1 MKRVENKNENAA
13 TMVPGG
19 FMVMGVLKCLNFS
32 IYCEDTELDHMKN
45 RTGRTAHSPEWEKQ
59 EILQAFGL
67 NNCGYDS
74 RFYGGEE
81 TWERTEFGGKNQEFS
96 FVHIALEMPL
106 HVGVVG
112 VGHGNMELRRET
124 GVGVIMAVLIIQMV
138 FMSHAGTY

>member
-1 MKRVENKNENAA
+1 MRMLQPCSQEGLWWWGYLSVWTLASTVKTLSWTIWK
-13 TMVPGG
+13 
-19 FMVMGVLKCLNFS
+19 
-32 IYCEDTELDHMKN
+32 IELEGLLID
-45 RTGRTAHSPEWEKQ
+45 WEKQ

-67 NNCGYDS
+67 SNCGYDG

-81 TWERTEFGGKNQEFS
+81 TWERIEFGGKNQEFS

-112 VGHGNMELRRET
+112 VGHGNMELRGET
-124 GVGVIMAVLIIQMV
+124 GVGVIMAVLVIQMV